1 MITFLLAPLLILVL
15 VLYRHQLYSSWT
27 KWIQNIKIIIG
38 MRSYK
43 ATFEMVAQRA
53 SPVVATIGRQVF
65 VHVHSP
71 EHVQIVLNSPHCLEK
86 ATQYRFLRVNRGLF
100 AAPVHLWKPERK
112 ALMPSFGPA
121 MLAGFVDVFN
131 EKSGLFVELMGEY
144 LGVERDFVV
153 DIGRCFFDII
163 YKTAYGVDFDL
174 QRTPEGEKYVKCQ
187 DECLGLLSRRIHKP
201 WLHLEFFYR
210 FTSAYRREKTNGR
223 HEKRDRRDRECHA
236 T

>member
-1 MITFLLAPLLILVL
+1 
-15 VLYRHQLYSSWT
+15 
-27 KWIQNIKIIIG
+27 
-38 MRSYK
+38 
-43 ATFEMVAQRA
+43 MVAQRA

-71 EHVQIVLNSPHCLEK
+71 AHVQIVLNSPHCLEK
-86 ATQYRFLRVNRGLF
+86 AAQYRFLRVNRGLF

-144 LGVERDFVV
+144 LGVERDFEV

-163 YKTAYGVDFDL
+163 YSELRDGSDFLGVD
-174 QRTPEGEKYVKCQ
+174 
-187 DECLGLLSRRIHKP
+187 LLV
-201 WLHLEFFYR
+201 
-210 FTSAYRREKTNGR
+210 
-223 HEKRDRRDRECHA
+223 
-236 T
+236 